1 MQEFV
6 YFYTKKETSEEISSP
21 QWGPRCNSQ
30 SCSGGSVEQGAE
42 RPSVEAEGA
51 ASA

>member
-1 MQEFV
+1 MQIKSE
-6 YFYTKKETSEEISSP
+6 KKSEKSP
-21 QWGPRCNSQ
+21 VLSDFSFLVGPQ
-30 SCSGGSVEQGAE
+30 IILILGESVVQNAE

>member
-1 MQEFV
+1 MIKQHKGLIPFGTSPLVIIFYYLSQEDYIV
-6 YFYTKKETSEEISSP
+6 VRLK
-21 QWGPRCNSQ
+21 
-30 SCSGGSVEQGAE
+30 SVEQNAE

>member
-1 MQEFV
+1 MDGYFRHQSFGNYFFYYISQEDYIV
-6 YFYTKKETSEEISSP
+6 VRMK
-21 QWGPRCNSQ
+21 
-30 SCSGGSVEQGAE
+30 SVEQNAE

>member
-1 MQEFV
+1 MLNLEL
-6 YFYTKKETSEEISSP
+6 ELELELSP
-21 QWGPRCNSQ
+21 SPPSHQGPRGFLILGES
-30 SCSGGSVEQGAE
+30 AE